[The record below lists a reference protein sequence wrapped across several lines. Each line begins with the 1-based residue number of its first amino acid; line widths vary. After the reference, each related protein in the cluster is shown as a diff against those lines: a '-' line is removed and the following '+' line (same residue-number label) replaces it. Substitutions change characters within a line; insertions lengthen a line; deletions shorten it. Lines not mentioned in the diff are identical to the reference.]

1 MTADTTYPPPITMLR
16 ELGGWLRNPHRL
28 DPTGLRVPGA
38 LRRLA
43 VLTALMVVGLLLVLL
58 PVLGL
63 WQSLFDLPAPDA
75 FGKLEPQVMI
85 PVVILAAPILEEML
99 FRGWLTGR
107 IRALW
112 LLACALAIAALLYG
126 STQGLNPV
134 TVGAGFLALL
144 IAMPIGWFFLRK
156 KRTPGWFDAGFPV
169 IFYLGAAGFALVHM
183 ANYPSFS
190 MLALPLVL
198 PQFWAGLVLGF
209 IRMRIGLV
217 AAMLAHALSNSAA
230 LTVALLAS

>member
-1 MTADTTYPPPITMLR
+1 MTVDTNYPPPVTMLR
-16 ELGGWLRNPHRL
+16 ELGQWLRHPRRL
-28 DPTGLRVPGA
+28 DPTGIRAPGA
-38 LRRLA
+38 MRRLA
-43 VLTALMVVGLLLVLL
+43 VLTVLMITGLLLVLL

-85 PVVILAAPILEEML
+85 PVVIVIAPVLEELL

-107 IRALW
+107 VRALW
-112 LLACALAIAALLYG
+112 LLACAAGIAVLLYAN
-126 STQGLNPV
+126 TQGMNPV
-134 TVGAGFLALL
+134 AAGAGFLALL
-144 IAMPIGWFFLRK
+144 IAMPLGWFFLRK
-156 KRTPGWFDAGFPV
+156 KGTPGWFDAGFPA
-169 IFYLGAAGFALVHM
+169 IFYLGAAGFALLHM

-190 MLALPLVL
+190 VIALPLVL
-198 PQFWAGLVLGF
+198 PQLWAGLVLGF

-217 AAMLAHALSNSAA
+217 ASMLAHALSNSAA